1 LSLGREVRAALD
13 LTTGSHMLVTQD
25 AEGISIDLGDMDEDE
40 MIAAIE
46 HFQECL
52 EGWDGEPKVL
62 IAAVIRII
70 DEIVSEAM
78 GPTQ

>member
-1 LSLGREVRAALD
+1 
-13 LTTGSHMLVTQD
+13 MLVTQD
-25 AEGISIDLGDMDEDE
+25 AEGTHIDFGAMDEDE
-40 MIAAIE
+40 FIAALE
-46 HFQECL
+46 HFEECL